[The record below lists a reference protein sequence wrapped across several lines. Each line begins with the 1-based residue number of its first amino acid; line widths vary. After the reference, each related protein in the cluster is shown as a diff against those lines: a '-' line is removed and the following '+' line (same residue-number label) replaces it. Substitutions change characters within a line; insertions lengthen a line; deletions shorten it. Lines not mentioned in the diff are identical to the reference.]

1 MTDAGC
7 VYPSLFLLTATV
19 VHNDTA
25 LPHGERNGRFRNG
38 PLANAPGPL
47 ILHIQ
52 EEEDELD
59 GLRIDDVIQGFA
71 RQVCDETGNE
81 RIRQDFTIR
90 FRHCSASAARQAE
103 GRTERSRGPQPP
115 SA

>member
-7 VYPSLFLLTATV
+7 VYPSLFLPTATV
-19 VHNDTA
+19 VHNDTT
-25 LPHGERNGRFRNG
+25 LPHGERNGRFCNG

-47 ILHIQ
+47 VLHIQ

-71 RQVCDETGNE
+71 RQVCDETRNE
-81 RIRQDFTIR
+81 RIRQGFTIR
-90 FRHCSASAARQAE
+90 SRHCSASAARPAE

-115 SA
+115 SL